1 MNNHLAKAN
10 SIFSSYE
17 NGLKPNPIDLDLLIG
32 HFSSFYLPLFQL
44 SQNQLPPAQLFSAQ
58 LPPNQLTPALA
69 GGRIDCV
76 LLALAK
82 IFHHNFPMNNHLA
95 KANSIFFIIRE
106 WAKAQS
112 Y

>member
-58 LPPNQLTPALA
+58 LPPNQLTPALEE
-69 GGRIDCV
+69 DKLC
-76 LLALAK
+76 
-82 IFHHNFPMNNHLA
+82 
-95 KANSIFFIIRE
+95 FIGFSQNLPSQFSHE
-106 WAKAQS
+106 
-112 Y
+112 